1 MKQDVLFAVVSLALT
16 CALLKLRQV
25 FVRSRVSIRKSFRE
39 IRVED
44 DDSNPS
50 DPNDQANQHSSQSI
64 VTLPKTLTITL
75 DEDDWP
81 AEIAVPTNFIARR

>member
-25 FVRSRVSIRKSFRE
+25 FVRSRVSIRKSFHE

-50 DPNDQANQHSSQSI
+50 DGNDEANQHPSRSV
-64 VTLPKTLTITL
+64 VTFPKPLTTRL
-75 DEDDWP
+75 HEEDWP
-81 AEIAVPTNFIARR
+81 AEIAVPANFFVRR